1 MKSLVLVCIDCY
13 HSMLVIITPVY
24 ADKAQQS
31 VNVVFLRINIQ
42 TMRNFHQVFLNGFC
56 AE

>member
-1 MKSLVLVCIDCY
+1 
-13 HSMLVIITPVY
+13 MLVIITLIC

-42 TMRNFHQVFLNGFC
+42 AMRSFHQVFLNGFC